1 MMEQQ
6 VIDAI
11 VNEIYNRLKQCDHA
25 SYLLLIGAIGVED
38 EKMLKGSYQ
47 LTRNTLENLD
57 HTTILISE
65 LSEEQLAHLAL
76 GCSYTDEERCILKAL
91 LEGRT
96 VYLLESGITYRKYKK
111 TAHKPLYTLYQDYE
125 SKLIQYGIRI
135 ISHIG
140 ELFTSQKEEPILT
153 HSKEVDLKHKKL
165 LLETDLIHTHLETFT
180 VIEISKKCI
189 VTPLAEDYIRSHK
202 LKIKRV

>member
-76 GCSYTDEERCILKAL
+76 GCSYTDEER
-91 LEGRT
+91 
-96 VYLLESGITYRKYKK
+96 Y
-111 TAHKPLYTLYQDYE
+111 
-125 SKLIQYGIRI
+125 
-135 ISHIG
+135 
-140 ELFTSQKEEPILT
+140 
-153 HSKEVDLKHKKL
+153 
-165 LLETDLIHTHLETFT
+165 
-180 VIEISKKCI
+180 
-189 VTPLAEDYIRSHK
+189 
-202 LKIKRV
+202 